1 MVPHYHFYCDE
12 SGQFEEGLYYKNS
25 LVFGLLVPDEHRET
39 LAADYIRLKESYPSL
54 RSLPVLHG
62 MELQTNEE
70 YKRFTEDLV
79 KLTVAS
85 PIQTVSIRHEQDIL
99 KNVAGGVP
107 ETFYCNRY
115 LYMIQALI
123 DTVLFFHPPLW
134 HPATDFT
141 FRHNTRVFAVQ
152 GRAHLD
158 ELREQGY
165 SPFQP
170 RKNQEK
176 WLVNVWDNAGF
187 MIFLK
192 RRLADFSPYHQTTGV
207 RNVVKADMQTASR
220 SEDVFSAWADAL
232 VGILRRRNP
241 LEMAG
246 LIADTLCIDAVY
258 GREHQRYTDLVTM
271 FLEKRYDD
279 FLSETLSYL
288 HRVTHAYYRDQ
299 LRNLVDQALDHV
311 DINGPMIGDI
321 AGLMESQVE
330 NSTGN
335 WGHVLAITEK
345 LIARLEAA
353 TNTPETSA
361 ALKTLRASRLSC
373 LNHRG
378 ETREAEILAKT
389 LVEDPARTVEDIRKK
404 AEIINRLAVTG
415 ANRFDFIEPARQLVP
430 YIQRLIA
437 SRSELS
443 QIEGRDLNDPLIGR
457 LASTAGQAFAFATP
471 FNERHREAASFLLKT
486 ALMVADTPEDTLRQ
500 SVYLAHLY
508 LDMDR
513 FSHRFSL
520 LDPSDPE
527 VKQEIDGLVRDTMD
541 YVAGQPLVSAFI
553 RRPFADTPL
562 SMAFV
567 LAVFLKYEFQTGQA
581 LIPDSDAWVN
591 RHLESAFGHCSN
603 EHPFELIFGYL
614 GQKAMAKGDF
624 HTAGVYFENALNIPV
639 RIKDAPPVIQAIHGQ
654 IIGLWARCLL
664 QHGKQEEAHQK
675 IRVLLHVM
683 GRIADNPDNATIL
696 TRDGGGWF
704 GSEIQTL
711 EKALKQN
718 GDVEASL
725 SAFLERFTF
734 NYR

>member
-12 SGQFEEGLYYKNS
+12 SGHFEEGFYYRDS
-25 LVFGLLVPDEHRET
+25 LVFGLLVPDDRRKNLEAEY
-39 LAADYIRLKESYPSL
+39 LRLKASYPSL
-54 RSLPVLHG
+54 KDLSVLHG
-62 MELQTNEE
+62 MELHGNEE
-70 YKRFTEDLV
+70 FNRFTKDLAR
-79 KLTVAS
+79 LTLDS
-85 PIQTVSIRHEQDIL
+85 PIELVSIRHGQDIL
-99 KNVAGGVP
+99 KNVAGDVP

-115 LYMIQALI
+115 LYMVQALI
-123 DTVLFFHPPLW
+123 DTVLFYHPPLW
-134 HPATDFT
+134 HPVTDFT
-141 FRHNTRVFAVQ
+141 FKPNTRVFATKDTT
-152 GRAHLD
+152 HLD
-158 ELREQGY
+158 ALVEQGY
-165 SPFQP
+165 KPFEP
-170 RKNQEK
+170 SSKPGT
-176 WLVNVWDNAGF
+176 WLTNVWDNAGL

-207 RNVVKADMQTASR
+207 RTVRKTDMQKGAQSQ
-220 SEDVFSAWADAL
+220 DVFVAWVD
-232 VGILRRRNP
+232 IL
-241 LEMAG
+241 AG
-246 LIADTLCIDAVY
+246 VLRWKKNKELAERLTARLTIDAVY

-271 FLEKRYDD
+271 FLEKRYDR

-288 HRVTHAYYRDQ
+288 HRVEHAYYRDQ
-299 LRNLVDQALDHV
+299 LRDLVDQALDHV
-311 DINGPMIGDI
+311 DVNGPMIGDI
-321 AGLMESQVE
+321 ADLVESQVE

-335 WGHVLAITEK
+335 WGHVLAITGK
-345 LIARLEAA
+345 FITRLEAA
-353 TNTPETSA
+353 TPIPETSA
-361 ALKTLRASRLSC
+361 ALKTLRAARLSC

-389 LVEDPARTVEDIRKK
+389 LLEDPARTVEDIRKK
-404 AEIINRLAVTG
+404 AEIINRLTVSG

-430 YIQRLIA
+430 YIKRLIA

-471 FNERHREAASFLLKT
+471 FNERHREAASTLLGT
-486 ALMVADTPEDTLRQ
+486 ALQVADTPEDTLRQ
-500 SVYLAHLY
+500 SVYLAHLH
-508 LDMDR
+508 LDIDR
-513 FSHRFSL
+513 LLNRFSL
-520 LDPSDPE
+520 LTCIFPE
-527 VKQEIDGLVRDTMD
+527 IEEKAQGMARNTIRYFTE
-541 YVAGQPLVSAFI
+541 QPLVSAFI
-553 RRPFADTPL
+553 RRPSADTPL

-567 LAVFLKYEFQTGQA
+567 LAVLLKYELQTGEA
-581 LIPDSDAWVN
+581 LIADSDAWVN
-591 RHLESAFGHCSN
+591 RHLESVFGHCSN

-614 GQKAMAKGDF
+614 GQKAMATGDF
-624 HTAGVYFENALNIPV
+624 HKAGVYFENALNIPA

-664 QHGKQEEAHQK
+664 QHGKQEEAHEK

-704 GSEIQTL
+704 GAEIQTL